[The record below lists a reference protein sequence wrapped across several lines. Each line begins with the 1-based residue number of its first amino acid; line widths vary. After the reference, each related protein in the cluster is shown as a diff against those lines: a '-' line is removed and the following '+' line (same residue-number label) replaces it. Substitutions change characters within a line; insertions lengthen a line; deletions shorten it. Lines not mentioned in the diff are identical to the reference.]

1 MARFTENAWDNIYQK
16 QLLTVMIQRRETHIL
31 ELVKR
36 RIRRVKGSMMFTLL
50 NFQIHEEADQL
61 KELRNQLNNL

>member
-16 QLLTVMIQRRETHIL
+16 QLLTVIIQRRETHIL

-36 RIRRVKGSMMFTLL
+36 RKRRVKGSMMFTLL
-50 NFQIHEEADQL
+50 NLQIHEEADQL